1 MPDEHNLNG
10 SAPNASARFGAVPQ
24 DSERFRSA
32 PNGSES
38 FRPVPHNSEEF
49 RTVPQTSEPF
59 GPVPPLSE
67 RKASHTHT
75 TREVAR
81 MFEDAGVARTERTI
95 VKWCQ
100 PHGGAPGRLDAFFDP
115 NERRYFITQE
125 SVERAIKEEQSKA
138 VRPQLGTESFRT
150 IPNEGADA
158 RKEQRPET
166 NDRDAEELR
175 LEIMDL
181 KIATRAKDQFIAQL
195 QGEREQLME
204 RAIEQGR
211 TIGQLETKLLALE
224 APQDRRPDSVRLRV
238 KSHPSEGEAGTSTE

>member
-1 MPDEHNLNG
+1 MPDEHNFNG
-10 SAPNASARFGAVPQ
+10 DVPNASARFGAVPQ

-32 PNGSES
+32 PNDSES

-59 GPVPPLSE
+59 GNVPPLSE

-125 SVERAIKEEQSKA
+125 SVERAIKEEQAKA
-138 VRPQLGTESFRT
+138 VRPHAGTELLRT
-150 IPNEGADA
+150 IPKRGGDVPNE
-158 RKEQRPET
+158 RSSET
-166 NDRDAEELR
+166 DNEVEELR
-175 LEIMDL
+175 HELIDL
-181 KIATRAKDQFIAQL
+181 KITNRAKDQFIAQL
-195 QGEREQLME
+195 QGERERLME

-211 TIGQLETKLLALE
+211 MIGQLETKLLALD
-224 APQDRRPDSVRLRV
+224 APQASKPDSVRLRV
-238 KSHPSEGEAGTSTE
+238 KSHPADGESNISAA